1 VTSAWPI
8 SVFGTDD
15 CSAQLTWPASP
26 AEDLE
31 IQVGGSVVR
40 PAASPVAE
48 IVLDEGGSRRPVS
61 QGAHRYFRGRRALDA
76 AWPSGPGSVVVD
88 GLAPATTYDVVASA
102 TGVPTFLASR
112 VTTLPS
118 PGGRLLCKFA
128 AVSDVHIG
136 EKHFGVLGRI
146 HDPGENSPGV
156 EPYPVRSLRGAIAE
170 AAAWGAELL
179 VVKGDLTREAVP
191 AEVRDAGRVLASSPL
206 PLEVIL
212 GNHDNK
218 WGVDVRGIL
227 DSQGVAVSWQ
237 PRARDLPGVRLV
249 LMSTAHGDPRYH
261 GGQLPAKTSEQIAAL
276 ARAGPGPA
284 WVCLHHPP
292 EMFPFPTVYP
302 PGIPFGESRRLLEA
316 LARPEQPATFL
327 TCGHRHRN
335 RRYDYRRLVV
345 TEVGSTKDY
354 PGVWAGYKVFEGG
367 IIQLVRRT
375 SDPDVMAWTEAT
387 RRAVNGQWRRWS
399 PGRMADRCFT
409 VDWPARAT
417 SGADANDARS

>member
-1 VTSAWPI
+1 
-8 SVFGTDD
+8 
-15 CSAQLTWPASP
+15 
-26 AEDLE
+26 
-31 IQVGGSVVR
+31 
-40 PAASPVAE
+40 
-48 IVLDEGGSRRPVS
+48 
-61 QGAHRYFRGRRALDA
+61 
-76 AWPSGPGSVVVD
+76 
-88 GLAPATTYDVVASA
+88 LAPATTYDVVASA
-102 TGVPTFLASR
+102 TGVPTFLAAR

-146 HDPGENSPGV
+146 HDPDENSPGV

-170 AAAWGAELL
+170 AAEWGAELL

-191 AEVRDAGRVLASSPL
+191 AEVRDAGRVLATCPL

-249 LMSTAHGDPRYH
+249 LMSTAHGDPHYH

-316 LARPEQPATFL
+316 LAGPEQPATFL
-327 TCGHRHRN
+327 TSGHRHRN

-375 SDPDVMAWTEAT
+375 GGHDVMAWTEAT

-399 PGRMADRCFT
+399 PGRLAERCFT
-409 VDWPARAT
+409 VDWPAQAT
-417 SGADANDARS
+417 GGADADDARSSPGRSGRAEPSGLLRPA